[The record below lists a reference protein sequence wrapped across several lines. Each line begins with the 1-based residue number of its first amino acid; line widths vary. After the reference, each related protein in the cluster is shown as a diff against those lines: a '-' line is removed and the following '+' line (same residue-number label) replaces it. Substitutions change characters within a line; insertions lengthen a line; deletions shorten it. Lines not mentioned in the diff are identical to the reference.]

1 VGVVGVAAAVAAAV
15 VDVGVDVNVVVVV
28 VVVVIVVVVVDVTE
42 SVITTGDAV
51 VERGSLSG
59 AADAPQPGVFG
70 QA

>member
-1 VGVVGVAAAVAAAV
+1 VGVVGVVAAV
-15 VDVGVDVNVVVVV
+15 VDVDVVVVVDVVVDVVVVV
-28 VVVVIVVVVVDVTE
+28 VVVVVVTE

>member
-1 VGVVGVAAAVAAAV
+1 VGVVGVAAAV
-15 VDVGVDVNVVVVV
+15 VDVDVDVV
-28 VVVVIVVVVVDVTE
+28 VVVVVDVTE

-51 VERGSLSG
+51 VERGFLSG

>member
-1 VGVVGVAAAVAAAV
+1 VGVVGVAAAVVDVDVDVV
-15 VDVGVDVNVVVVV
+15 VDVDVDVVVVV
-28 VVVVIVVVVVDVTE
+28 VVTE

>member
-1 VGVVGVAAAVAAAV
+1 VGVVGVAAAVVDVDVDVV
-15 VDVGVDVNVVVVV
+15 VDVDVDVVVVV
-28 VVVVIVVVVVDVTE
+28 VVTE

-59 AADAPQPGVFG
+59 AADAPQPGVFE